1 MQGKRLRRTLPPL
14 QEVIFYAQYPG
25 TPFSNQLPP
34 IKLPKLH
41 TEFKHKK
48 PTAKCK
54 EHCPLH
60 LEPMRMK
67 VLSPNAPTQFT
78 CFIDEFNKLA

>member
-41 TEFKHKK
+41 KEFKHKK

-54 EHCPLH
+54 EEKRHLLH
-60 LEPMRMK
+60 FEPMRIKM
-67 VLSPNAPTQFT
+67 
-78 CFIDEFNKLA
+78 LA